1 MQIGLLANRAGVPV
15 DTVRYYERV
24 GLLPR
29 PTRQPSGYRRYEEE
43 DVLRLRFI
51 RKGKQLGFSLD
62 EIRDLLALSSNR
74 DSDMAGART
83 AAEARLQAID
93 ARIGELERVRAAL
106 RTVADSCPGHGASS
120 ACPILAAL
128 AGD

>member
-29 PTRQPSGYRRYEEE
+29 PARQPSGYRRYEEE

-62 EIRDLLALSSNR
+62 EIRDLLALSS
-74 DSDMAGART
+74 S
-83 AAEARLQAID
+83 
-93 ARIGELERVRAAL
+93 RV
-106 RTVADSCPGHGASS
+106 
-120 ACPILAAL
+120 
-128 AGD
+128 

>member
-1 MQIGLLANRAGVPV
+1 MQIGLLATRAGVPV

-51 RKGKQLGFSLD
+51 RKGKHLGFSLD

-74 DSDMAGART
+74 DSDMA
-83 AAEARLQAID
+83 AAKAAAQARLQAID
-93 ARIGELERVRAAL
+93 ARIGELERVRSAL
-106 RTVADSCPGHGASS
+106 RAVADSCPGQGSPS

-128 AGD
+128 AGE